1 LDANAKFV
9 LEPARASKQVIVGRQ
24 KHIGTA
30 KLRARQMQS
39 VKRAESELRKVC
51 AAFGGSAPR
60 GNSLVCESQ
69 QCGNVMAPVLVWIT
83 AYLDLDGRATDPRR
97 LPRPYQAKDA
107 LNRLR
112 FLSNSGLALIVGQ
125 TVQAAGVEI
134 DSQLQSYSAPC
145 EQDASQSGNP
155 ILLE

>member
-1 LDANAKFV
+1 MAS
-9 LEPARASKQVIVGRQ
+9 AR
-24 KHIGTA
+24 
-30 KLRARQMQS
+30 
-39 VKRAESELRKVC
+39 
-51 AAFGGSAPR
+51 
-60 GNSLVCESQ
+60 
-69 QCGNVMAPVLVWIT
+69 VWIT
-83 AYLDLDGRATDPRR
+83 VYLDLDGRATDPCR